1 MTNFN
6 QNELLLNIQQIIDKS
21 RCTVDGFF
29 TDSKTAANEILNYLE
44 KENIIIKNE
53 TAVEIDYNE
62 RSKAA

>member
-6 QNELLLNIQQIIDKS
+6 QNEVLLNIQQLIDKS

-29 TDSKTAANEILNYLE
+29 TDSKTAADEILKYLE
-44 KENIIIKNE
+44 RENIINKNGP
-53 TAVEIDYNE
+53 AVEINYNE

>member
-21 RCTVDGFF
+21 RCSVDGFF
-29 TDSKTAANEILNYLE
+29 TDSKTAANEILNYLDKE
-44 KENIIIKNE
+44 KVIIKNE
-53 TAVEIDYNE
+53 TAVEIKYNE

>member
-21 RCTVDGFF
+21 RCSVDGFF
-29 TDSKTAANEILNYLE
+29 TDSKTAANEIINYLE
-44 KENIIIKNE
+44 REQILNKNE
-53 TAVEIDYNE
+53 TTVEINYNE

>member
-6 QNELLLNIQQIIDKS
+6 QKEILLNIQQIIDKS
-21 RCTVDGFF
+21 RCSVDGFF
-29 TDSKTAANEILNYLE
+29 TDSKTAANEIINYLE
-44 KENIIIKNE
+44 REKILNNNE

>member
-21 RCTVDGFF
+21 RCSVDGFF
-29 TDSKTAANEILNYLE
+29 TDSKTAANEILNYLD
-44 KENIIIKNE
+44 KENVIIKNE
-53 TAVEIDYNE
+53 IAVEIKYNE

>member
-21 RCTVDGFF
+21 RCSVDGFF
-29 TDSKTAANEILNYLE
+29 TDSKTAANEIINYLE
-44 KENIIIKNE
+44 REQILNKNE
-53 TAVEIDYNE
+53 TAVEINYNE